1 MKFISNILF
10 SWLLLLFGCT
20 QKPPLPYLAGSLS
33 VKLNGRELTDQYPVK
48 LREAYTIKDNPRDGC
63 EEPIR
68 IGFKFY
74 DKKNLLRAGLV
85 WQKTDL
91 SLGKFQVK
99 GRNVSCELGP
109 EVGIDFYSIIGGDV
123 SGDQYDVIPSPE
135 NFFELLSYDEAGKKV
150 RGKFAITLVNRSK
163 IDRLFPDTVRLTD
176 GNFETEV
183 GKTTQRF

>member
-1 MKFISNILF
+1 M
-10 SWLLLLFGCT
+10 
-20 QKPPLPYLAGSLS
+20 
-33 VKLNGRELTDQYPVK
+33 
-48 LREAYTIKDNPRDGC
+48 
-63 EEPIR
+63 
-68 IGFKFY
+68 FY

-91 SLGKFQVK
+91 SLGKFQVQ
-99 GRNVSCELGP
+99 GRKADCDQGTY
-109 EVGIDFYSIIGGDV
+109 VGVNFYSMIGGDV
-123 SGDQYDVIPSPE
+123 SGDYYDVIPSPE